1 MLPVKHRED
10 TPPPSAA
17 RFPPRRTSLEPG
29 ARNRGGARGTTTART
44 YPVLTRLNL
53 PSTPPRTHSTAVV
66 VPPPRRD
73 DAAPVIR
80 VLAVLVPDMQQP
92 AVGWRRSLSR
102 CMHESL
108 MLRVALLW
116 AGSPRGRSA
125 QRC

>member
-1 MLPVKHRED
+1 M
-10 TPPPSAA
+10 
-17 RFPPRRTSLEPG
+17 
-29 ARNRGGARGTTTART
+29 
-44 YPVLTRLNL
+44 LTRLNL
-53 PSTPPRTHSTAVV
+53 PSTPPRTHSTAVVVLVV

-125 QRC
+125 QRR